1 MVSSW
6 EGVKM
11 IHLFICLSFF
21 QISWR
26 NKKLQAKKWQISY
39 WHRSATGFLL
49 IHKYPDFSSLKTDS
63 IILLLTWSPL
73 HVYSLSAPKG
83 ELPKITLSRR
93 KVDHKFKSLM
103 SITDLNLVN
112 NWSLIKGSKLLSSG
126 LCWSFTISLWVF
138 SSHCRGPPGCTCSW
152 EEQSQQHTNQYC
164 TLVIVSYWHI
174 ISILPCQ

>member
-83 ELPKITLSRR
+83 ELPKITPSRR

-126 LCWSFTISLWVF
+126 LCWSFTISLWVATTLLKR
-138 SSHCRGPPGCTCSW
+138 SSRMYLFLRGAEPAAY
-152 EEQSQQHTNQYC
+152 Q
-164 TLVIVSYWHI
+164 
-174 ISILPCQ
+174 SILYSSDSQLLTHY